1 MIVSS
6 HVRNALH
13 RARID
18 IGSRGFCLVAGFGL
32 SLITGAAVDAAGI
45 LLLMIAIASVMTW
58 WAIAEGPTNRA
69 YPLALFAEASFTV
82 TIIAMSGV
90 AADSYFIYVAAPPL
104 LAGLSRGLK
113 GVFAVTAVE
122 VLTLVTLQAQPL
134 TQPDNALD
142 RGGPWMLTGFAVGL
156 LGAWIQQLHLLQR
169 DTIISPYA
177 SAHRLLGQLRT
188 ITRDLPGGLD
198 IEVVSENVL
207 STAVTA
213 LAGTR
218 AALLLRHESDEAVV
232 VAHRGDDSFA
242 SALVTDPLISMSCR
256 LRQVMQQPE
265 PHGRA
270 SHRFRVCIPLV
281 VGQRAIGAVVV
292 DGPGATSDEVM
303 RSVQDFL
310 NDDALRLESAALF
323 SDVKALATVEERH
336 RLAREIHDGIAQE
349 IASMGYLVDD
359 LARYECNQRH
369 QEGMV
374 ALRDELT
381 RVVTELRLS
390 IFDLRSGVSNSVGL
404 GSVLGDYV
412 REVGRS
418 SGMTVHLSLE
428 ESPRR
433 LRLDVETELLRIAQE
448 AVTNARKH
456 SKGENMWVTCR
467 VEPPFA
473 ELRIEDDGIGTV
485 GHRTDHYGLHIMHER
500 AARINAVLTIGDRVG
515 GGTVVS
521 AVLLPAE
528 SAVTTLNGDTHG
540 IHRFVG

>member
-1 MIVSS
+1 VP
-6 HVRNALH
+6 
-13 RARID
+13 
-18 IGSRGFCLVAGFGL
+18 
-32 SLITGAAVDAAGI
+32 
-45 LLLMIAIASVMTW
+45 W
-58 WAIAEGPTNRA
+58 
-69 YPLALFAEASFTV
+69 LF
-82 TIIAMSGV
+82 MS
-90 AADSYFIYVAAPPL
+90 
-104 LAGLSRGLK
+104 
-113 GVFAVTAVE
+113 
-122 VLTLVTLQAQPL
+122 
-134 TQPDNALD
+134 
-142 RGGPWMLTGFAVGL
+142 FAVGL
-156 LGAWIQQLHLLQR
+156 LGAWIRQLSLFQG
-169 DTIISPYA
+169 DTPISQYA
-177 SAHRLLGQLRT
+177 SAHRLLSQLRT

-198 IEVVSENVL
+198 IEVVAENVL

-213 LAGTR
+213 LAGNR
-218 AALLLRHESDEAVV
+218 AALLMRHESDELDV
-232 VAHRGDDSFA
+232 VAHRGDDSFTA
-242 SALVTDPLISMSCR
+242 TLVSDPLISMACS
-256 LRQVMQQPE
+256 LRRVMQQPE

-270 SHRFRVCIPLV
+270 SHRFRVCIPLI
-281 VGQRAIGAVVV
+281 VGHRAIGAVVV
-292 DGPGATSDEVM
+292 DGPTATSDEVL
-303 RSVQDFL
+303 RSVQESLHDE
-310 NDDALRLESAALF
+310 ALRLESAALF

-369 QEGMV
+369 QDGLIQ
-374 ALRDELT
+374 LRDELT

-412 REVGRS
+412 REVGKT

-433 LRLDVETELLRIAQE
+433 LRLDVETELLRIGQE

-456 SKGENMWVTCR
+456 SQGENMWVTCR

-473 ELRIEDDGIGTV
+473 ELRIEDDGV
-485 GHRTDHYGLHIMHER
+485 GAVGPRQDHYGLHIMKER
-500 AARINAVLTIGDRVG
+500 AARINAVLTIGERVG

-528 SAVTTLNGDTHG
+528 TAAPTLNGDTHG